1 MENKKTTPAQRL
13 EIVNREEVT
22 ITGVEHVDSFDEQV
36 INLKTNLGNLILKG
50 EGLNITQLNME
61 EGKLVVQ
68 GYIYS
73 LTYAETKGGKSKG
86 LFDKL
91 LR

>member
-1 MENKKTTPAQRL
+1 MDNKKAAVNQRL
-13 EIVNREEVT
+13 EVVNREEVI

-36 INLKTNLGNLILKG
+36 INLKTSLGNLILKG

-68 GYIYS
+68 GYLYS
-73 LTYAETKGGKSKG
+73 FSYAENKGGKGKG

-91 LR
+91 LK

>member
-1 MENKKTTPAQRL
+1 MESKKTVTGQRL
-13 EIVNREEVT
+13 EVLNREEVI

-36 INLKTNLGNLILKG
+36 ISLKTNLGNLILKG

-68 GYIYS
+68 GYLYS

-86 LFDKL
+86 IFDKL
-91 LR
+91 LK